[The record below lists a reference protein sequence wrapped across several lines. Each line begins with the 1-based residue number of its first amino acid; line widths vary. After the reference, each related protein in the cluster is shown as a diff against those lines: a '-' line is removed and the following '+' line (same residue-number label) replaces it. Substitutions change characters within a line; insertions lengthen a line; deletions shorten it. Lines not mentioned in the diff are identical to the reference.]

1 VANAGKVLVK
11 PGHDPFKEL
20 IEKKMKKEC
29 VVRRKNWKTQ

>member
-20 IEKKMKKEC
+20 IEKKMKKE
-29 VVRRKNWKTQ
+29 